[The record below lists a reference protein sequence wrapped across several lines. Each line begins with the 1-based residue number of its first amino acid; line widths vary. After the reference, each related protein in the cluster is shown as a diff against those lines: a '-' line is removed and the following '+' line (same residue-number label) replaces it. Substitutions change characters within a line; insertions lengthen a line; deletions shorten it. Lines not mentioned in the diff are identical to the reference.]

1 VSTPDRAP
9 RGIQSECWDFGR
21 IEGGKMRKKRHTP
34 DQIIAKLREAE
45 VALSQGKIVP
55 EAFRNLGVTKQTYY
69 CCRKEFG
76 GLKVN

>member
-1 VSTPDRAP
+1 
-9 RGIQSECWDFGR
+9 
-21 IEGGKMRKKRHTP
+21 MRKKRHTP